1 MRIYDFSPGK
11 GRRTD
16 GYGSRGATL
25 SRITSGPRSWQTVA
39 LFLEPNGVLGAHKG
53 IMDQLLV
60 VVQGNGRVST
70 GESKPVYVEPG
81 SAVFW
86 RGGEE
91 HETRAGEDGLTAILI
106 EGEGLAK
113 VITMPL
119 RRG

>member
-1 MRIYDFSPGK
+1 MRIYDFTPAK
-11 GRRTD
+11 GRRAD
-16 GYGSRGATL
+16 GFGSSGATL
-25 SRITSGPRSWQTVA
+25 SRITTGPRSWQTIA
-39 LFLEPNGVLGAHKG
+39 LFLEPNGVLGAHKS
-53 IMDQLLV
+53 ISDQLLV
-60 VVQGNGRVST
+60 VVHGSGRVST

-86 RGGEE
+86 RGGEQ
-91 HETRAGEDGLTAILI
+91 HETRAGEEGLTAVII